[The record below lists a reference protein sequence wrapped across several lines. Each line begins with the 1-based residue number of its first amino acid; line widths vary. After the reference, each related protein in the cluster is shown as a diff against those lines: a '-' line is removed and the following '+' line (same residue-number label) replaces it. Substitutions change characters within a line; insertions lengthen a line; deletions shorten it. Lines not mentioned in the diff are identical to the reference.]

1 MFHNISVLVPSKPHA
16 YLNRCYGGEDWRKT
30 VRVWTHAFNQELEEG
45 FNPNLVV
52 FKLEDYSALVKTLG
66 YVAPSAQGNYRDSLD
81 LLTKNGDVDNVVDK
95 EKEVARSL
103 ALMANRKVARRNERL
118 LLQRGCQDSRSRES

>member
-1 MFHNISVLVPSKPHA
+1 MEKNKNNGMSRRKFIGNVSLATAGITILPSHVV
-16 YLNRCYGGEDWRKT
+16 GG
-30 VRVWTHAFNQELEEG
+30 
-45 FNPNLVV
+45 
-52 FKLEDYSALVKTLG
+52 LG

>member
-1 MFHNISVLVPSKPHA
+1 
-16 YLNRCYGGEDWRKT
+16 
-30 VRVWTHAFNQELEEG
+30 VWTHAFNQELEEG